1 MAKQR
6 KLPANYLDVV
16 YVPADGLAY
25 RENEDGA
32 VVLDMEHTG
41 FFDRIAQRFFQRP
54 RVSHITLDAYGSALW
69 KLLDGERGVGA
80 VAGAMETAFP
90 DERERMLDRC
100 VQFLGTLE
108 ANHFVTRR

>member
-25 RENEDGA
+25 RVNEDGA

-41 FFDRIAQRFFQRP
+41 FFDRIAQRFFHRP
-54 RVSHITLDAYGSALW
+54 RVSRVALDSYGSTLW
-69 KLLDGERGVGA
+69 KLLDGERSVGGV
-80 VAGAMETAFP
+80 VEAMEEAFP
-90 DERERMLDRC
+90 DERERMLDR
-100 VQFLGTLE
+100 VAQFFVTLE
-108 ANHFVTRR
+108 TNRFVKRR